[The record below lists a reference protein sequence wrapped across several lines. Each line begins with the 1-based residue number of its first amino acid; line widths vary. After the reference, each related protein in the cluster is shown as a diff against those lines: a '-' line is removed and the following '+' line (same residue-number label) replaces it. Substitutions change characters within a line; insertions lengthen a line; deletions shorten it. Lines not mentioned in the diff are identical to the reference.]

1 MLYFLDLYINYIVFP
16 YKGIQLKKST
26 GKLSRGK
33 VLHQVAKTSPLSL
46 KDIIEKAGYKYP
58 TFYVHIKKADLPYE
72 TLARYGKALNHDFTN
87 EFPEMADYIMKE
99 DTNVYNNRFSY
110 EELLKERDKWLSKYQ
125 EQTERY
131 QRLSDKYNKLLEEK
145 LGLSENEE

>member
-1 MLYFLDLYINYIVFP
+1 MKNP
-16 YKGIQLKKST
+16 KHN
-26 GKLSRGK
+26 LSRGE

-46 KDIIEKAGYKYP
+46 KEIIKKAGYKYP

-87 EFPEMADYIMKE
+87 EFPEMADYILNDDLK
-99 DTNVYNNRFSY
+99 TYTQLSY
-110 EELLKERDKWLSKYQ
+110 DELLKDRDRWLAKYQ

-145 LGLSENEE
+145 LGMKGDEGE

>member
-1 MLYFLDLYINYIVFP
+1 M
-16 YKGIQLKKST
+16 KKSNHN
-26 GKLSRGK
+26 LSRGD

-46 KDIIEKAGYKYP
+46 KEIIKKAGYKYP

-87 EFPEMADYIMKE
+87 EFPEMADYILN
-99 DTNVYNNRFSY
+99 DAPSTYTQLSY
-110 EELLKERDKWLSKYQ
+110 EELLRDRDRWLAKYQ
-125 EQTERY
+125 DQTERY

-145 LGLSENEE
+145 LGLKGEE

>member
-1 MLYFLDLYINYIVFP
+1 M
-16 YKGIQLKKST
+16 KKSK
-26 GKLSRGK
+26 GRLSRGE

-46 KDIIEKAGYKYP
+46 KEIIKNAGYKYP
-58 TFYVHIKKADLPYE
+58 TFYVHIKKDDLPYE

-87 EFPEMADYIMKE
+87 EFPEMADYIMRE
-99 DTNVYNNRFSY
+99 DGNLYNNQLSY
-110 EELLKERDKWLSKYQ
+110 EELIKERDKWLHKYQ

-145 LGLSENEE
+145 LGLNENQEE

>member
-1 MLYFLDLYINYIVFP
+1 M
-16 YKGIQLKKST
+16 KKSQRI
-26 GKLSRGK
+26 LSRGE

-46 KDIIEKAGYKYP
+46 KEIIKKAGYKYP
-58 TFYVHIKKADLPYE
+58 TFYVHIKKSDLPYE

-87 EFPEMADYIMKE
+87 DFPEMADYILN
-99 DTNVYNNRFSY
+99 DDPNLYNNQLSY
-110 EELLKERDKWLSKYQ
+110 EELLKERDKWLGKYQ

-145 LGLSENEE
+145 LGLKGDEGE

>member
-1 MLYFLDLYINYIVFP
+1 MKNS
-16 YKGIQLKKST
+16 QRN
-26 GKLSRGK
+26 LSRGE

-46 KDIIEKAGYKYP
+46 KEIIKKAGYKYP

-87 EFPEMADYIMKE
+87 EFPEMADYILN
-99 DTNVYNNRFSY
+99 DDPSRYTQLTY
-110 EELLKERDKWLSKYQ
+110 EELVKDRDRWLAKYQ

-145 LGLSENEE
+145 LGLKGDE

>member
-1 MLYFLDLYINYIVFP
+1 M
-16 YKGIQLKKST
+16 KKS
-26 GKLSRGK
+26 KRILSRGE
-33 VLHQVAKTSPLSL
+33 VLYQVAKTSPLSL
-46 KDIIEKAGYKYP
+46 KEIIKKAGYKYP
-58 TFYVHIKKADLPYE
+58 TFYVHIKKEDLPYE

-87 EFPEMADYIMKE
+87 EFPEMADYILKE
-99 DTNVYNNRFSY
+99 DTNSYNNQLGY

-145 LGLSENEE
+145 LGLNRDEEE

>member
-1 MLYFLDLYINYIVFP
+1 M
-16 YKGIQLKKST
+16 
-26 GKLSRGK
+26 
-33 VLHQVAKTSPLSL
+33 SL
-46 KDIIEKAGYKYP
+46 KEIIKKAGYKYP

-87 EFPEMADYIMKE
+87 EFPEMADYILNDDSSKY
-99 DTNVYNNRFSY
+99 TQLSY
-110 EELLKERDKWLSKYQ
+110 DELLKDRDRWLAKYQ

-145 LGLSENEE
+145 LGLRGEE